1 MIDIMFFCVLLNLMF
16 HLNKSIMKDLLF
28 KKSLLLPFLLTGMFA
43 LFLSSCEKDKD
54 GEGEGQSLDVTVNFT
69 GSKTPAVGD
78 VLNVVVLYTKISE
91 LDFNSEGVGPD
102 FYVDVP
108 LTQSDI
114 DNGVTVKL
122 DMIDLNKPEI
132 YIGALVDMD
141 DEPGPSPGDL
151 IEFFDDVSIIDAVLG
166 VAQPTNCHGKKS
178 VVINLDKVM
187 TLPSLDVT
195 VNFTGDKTPEVG
207 DELAV
212 VVFYTK
218 ISELD
223 FNDEEVGPDFFVE
236 VPLTQSDIDNGIT
249 VKLYMNMIDL
259 DAPEI
264 YVAALVDMD
273 DELGP
278 SPGDLIEFFDD
289 VSIFEAVSGEKEATN
304 VAGKTEITINLDK
317 VGLGRSLDVTVNF
330 TGTTKPLP
338 GQKLYV
344 SLFYSPLTEV
354 NMDID
359 GPDIMLSHILTAD
372 DIENGKTLTLSDIDP
387 SATEVYVGAF
397 VDTNNDGPG
406 EGELIECYKDVSY
419 VAAVNGE
426 AEATNVVGETA
437 ITINLDMVLEMP

>member
-1 MIDIMFFCVLLNLMF
+1 
-16 HLNKSIMKDLLF
+16 MKDLLF
-28 KKSLLLPFLLTGMFA
+28 KKSLLVPFLLMFA
-43 LFLSSCEKDKD
+43 LFFSSCDKDKD
-54 GEGEGQSLDVTVNFT
+54 EQNGDKSLEVTVNFT
-69 GSKTPAVGD
+69 GSKKPKAGD
-78 VLNVVVLYTKISE
+78 VLNVVVIYTKISE
-91 LDFNSEGVGPD
+91 LDLDNYDGPD
-102 FYVDVP
+102 FYLDVP

-114 DNGVTVKL
+114 DNGVTVSL
-122 DMIDLNKPEI
+122 DMIDLTKPEI
-132 YIGALVDMD
+132 YVGALVDMD
-141 DEPGPSPGDL
+141 DELGPSQGDL
-151 IEFFDDVSIIDAVLG
+151 IEFFDDVDIIDAMLG

-178 VVINLDKVM
+178 VKINLDKVM

-195 VNFTGDKTPEVG
+195 VNFTGSKKPKAG
-207 DELAV
+207 DTLNV
-212 VVFYTK
+212 VVIYTK

-223 FNDEEVGPDFFVE
+223 LDNYDGPDFFVE
-236 VPLTQSDIDNGIT
+236 VPLTQSDIDNGVT

-259 DAPEI
+259 DEPEI

>member
-1 MIDIMFFCVLLNLMF
+1 MFDIMFFCFINPMF
-16 HLNKSIMKDLLF
+16 HLIKSIMKDLLF
-28 KKSLLLPFLLTGMFA
+28 KKILLLSFLLTGMFA

-54 GEGEGQSLDVTVNFT
+54 EDGEGQSLDVTVNFT
-69 GSKTPAVGD
+69 GSTTPAVGD

-91 LDFNSEGVGPD
+91 LDFDSEVAPD

-132 YIGALVDMD
+132 YVGALVDMD
-141 DEPGPSPGDL
+141 DEPGPNPGDL
-151 IEFFDDVSIIDAVLG
+151 IEFFDDVDIMDAMLG

-187 TLPSLDVT
+187 TLPSLDV
-195 VNFTGDKTPEVG
+195 
-207 DELAV
+207 A
-212 VVFYTK
+212 
-218 ISELD
+218 
-223 FNDEEVGPDFFVE
+223 
-236 VPLTQSDIDNGIT
+236 
-249 VKLYMNMIDL
+249 
-259 DAPEI
+259 
-264 YVAALVDMD
+264 
-273 DELGP
+273 
-278 SPGDLIEFFDD
+278 
-289 VSIFEAVSGEKEATN
+289 
-304 VAGKTEITINLDK
+304 
-317 VGLGRSLDVTVNF
+317 VNF

-354 NMDID
+354 DMDID
-359 GPDIMLSHILTAD
+359 GPDIMLSHILTD
-372 DIENGKTLTLSDIDP
+372 SDIANGKTLTLTDIDP
-387 SATEVYVGAF
+387 SATEAYVGAF

-406 EGELIECYKDVSY
+406 EGELIECYKDVSF

-437 ITINLDMVLEMP
+437 ITIDLDMVLEMP

>member
-1 MIDIMFFCVLLNLMF
+1 MFFCVLLNLMF

-344 SLFYSPLTEV
+344 SLFYSPLTEFYTEH
-354 NMDID
+354 
-359 GPDIMLSHILTAD
+359 GSEPDIMQSHILTAN
-372 DIENGKTLTLSDIDP
+372 DIANGKTLTLSDIDL
-387 SATEVYVGAF
+387 SATEAYVGAF
-397 VDTNNDGPG
+397 VDTDDNGPKN
-406 EGELIECYKDVSY
+406 GELIECYENVDFVK
-419 VAAVNGE
+419 AVLGE
-426 AEATNVVGETA
+426 ENATNVIEKTA
-437 ITINLDMVLEMP
+437 ITIDLDMVLELP